1 MNTLAGVAT
10 TSSPIAASCLDSGY
24 KITTQRRSLSA
35 LARLIASG
43 KRGNNVAW

>member
-1 MNTLAGVAT
+1 MSVAGFAT
-10 TSSPIAASCLDSGY
+10 TARPIAVSLLDSGY
-24 KITTQRRSLSA
+24 TMATQRRSLSA